1 MIKILLV
8 EKNLILSNTIR
19 EHLNKDEQ
27 LNVVGISKE
36 GNEALEFLKTNP
48 IDIIILDYQQT
59 NGLVVTQQMKKT
71 YPNINIIGFS
81 SDFDTASNRMIEL
94 GASSY
99 LSKYETSLEELIT
112 EIKGCYKA
120 EH

>member
-27 LNVVGISKE
+27 FDVVGISKE

-48 IDIIILDYQQT
+48 IDIVIMDYQQT
-59 NGLVVTQQMKKT
+59 NGLVVTEQIKKT
-71 YPNINIIGFS
+71 YPNISIIGFS
-81 SDFDTASNRMIEL
+81 SDFGASSNRMVEL

-99 LSKYETSLEELIT
+99 LSKYETSLEELKT
-112 EIKGCYKA
+112 EIKGYYLA
-120 EH
+120 T

>member
-8 EKNLILSNTIR
+8 EKNIILSNTIK

-27 LNVVGISKE
+27 LNVIGISKE
-36 GNEALEFLKTNP
+36 GNEALEFLKINSV
-48 IDIIILDYQQT
+48 DIVVMDYQQT
-59 NGLVVTQQMKKT
+59 NGLVVTEQIKKQ

-81 SDFDTASNRMIEL
+81 SDFGAASNRMVEL

-99 LSKYETSLEELIT
+99 LSKYETSLEELKT
-112 EIKGCYKA
+112 EIKNCYEEA
-120 EH
+120 E